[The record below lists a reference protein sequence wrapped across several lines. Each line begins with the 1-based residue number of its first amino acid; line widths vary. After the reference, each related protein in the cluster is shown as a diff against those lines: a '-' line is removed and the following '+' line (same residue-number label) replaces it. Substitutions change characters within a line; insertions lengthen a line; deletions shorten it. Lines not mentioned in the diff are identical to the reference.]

1 MGGGGGGEVG
11 CVFFFRGGA
20 AEGERDRESL
30 VISPPSDL
38 SAYVTSSLCCL
49 HPQDWFRAALQ

>member
-1 MGGGGGGEVG
+1 MLFLFRRGVGGGSTE
-11 CVFFFRGGA
+11 
-20 AEGERDRESL
+20 RESL